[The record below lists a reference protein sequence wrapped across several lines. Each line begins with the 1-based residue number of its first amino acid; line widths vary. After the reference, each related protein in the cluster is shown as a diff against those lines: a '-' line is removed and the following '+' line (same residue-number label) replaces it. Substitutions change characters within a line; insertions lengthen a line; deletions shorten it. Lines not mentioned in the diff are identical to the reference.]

1 MAVAIP
7 EYCRRLLWNS
17 RAFIQLAR
25 NAIATSSPFWIP
37 AVALVGNR
45 SYLHTVARG
54 SDSPLPHRYEAS
66 AGPSWLLT
74 MQKATHGTPTESE
87 EDIVADRST
96 EDPLPPEKHHTI
108 RMPAGDAGPKPTESE
123 EDVVADRTEDDPL
136 RPKEMARSKTN

>member
-17 RAFIQLAR
+17 RAFIQLPR

-54 SDSPLPHRYEAS
+54 SVSAPPHRYEVS
-66 AGPSWLLT
+66 AGSSWLLT
-74 MQKATHGTPTESE
+74 MQKTTHGTPTESE
-87 EDIVADRST
+87 EDVVADRST
-96 EDPLPPEKHHTI
+96 EDLLPPEKHHTI
-108 RMPAGDAGPKPTESE
+108 RLPAWGAGPKPTESE

-136 RPKEMARSKTN
+136 RPKEMARSKIN